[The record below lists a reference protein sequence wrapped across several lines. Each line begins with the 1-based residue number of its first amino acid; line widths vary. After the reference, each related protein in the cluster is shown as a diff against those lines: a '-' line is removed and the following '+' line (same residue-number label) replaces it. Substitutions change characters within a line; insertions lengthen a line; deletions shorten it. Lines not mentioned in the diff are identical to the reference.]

1 MINVCNQISQL
12 LKIQKSSLLNCY
24 YKTNIKQMS
33 KTTIHSFVPIQKLG
47 EGTFSSV
54 YKVRR
59 VSDNK
64 IYALKK
70 VKESLFR

>member
-1 MINVCNQISQL
+1 
-12 LKIQKSSLLNCY
+12 
-24 YKTNIKQMS
+24 MS

-59 VSDNK
+59 ISDNK

-70 VKESLFR
+70 VQKIINRSKWHR